1 MKFKKVVD
9 FKSMTPIPQ
18 EVDEDKENSNPGQ
31 EREGGERPTF
41 DIEERIHINYRL
53 QYLKDTVMA
62 RYIDEQAVNFIN
74 QLIMANNREIV
85 AFIFG
90 TGQEK
95 TMKDIIIDKIRDK
108 SDMV

>member
-1 MKFKKVVD
+1 
-9 FKSMTPIPQ
+9 
-18 EVDEDKENSNPGQ
+18 
-31 EREGGERPTF
+31 
-41 DIEERIHINYRL
+41 
-53 QYLKDTVMA
+53 MA

-108 SDMV
+108 SDMIQRH

>member
-1 MKFKKVVD
+1 
-9 FKSMTPIPQ
+9 
-18 EVDEDKENSNPGQ
+18 
-31 EREGGERPTF
+31 
-41 DIEERIHINYRL
+41 
-53 QYLKDTVMA
+53 MA

-90 TGQEK
+90 SGQEK

-108 SDMV
+108 SDMSQRHQAIEFMIELC